1 MVRHMKPFVDL
12 MADFD
17 ERRKAAR
24 VTYRDIHKV
33 TGIQPA
39 NLSRYRNG
47 HAEPTISQWVR
58 LNEALDTIIAE
69 RVTELRRLA

>member
-1 MVRHMKPFVDL
+1 MKPFRDQ

-24 VTYRDIHKV
+24 VSYRDLFKV

-58 LNEALDTIIAE
+58 LNEALDAIIAE
-69 RVTELRRLA
+69 RIKGLRQIA